1 MEGSTSQGVTFM
13 TKFALSMIVAALLAS
28 VAPAFAAS
36 DCGTSY
42 KDFVGKMS
50 TYVNK
55 MSGDELAG
63 FIRKGLGA
71 YDSCM
76 AGDNSISPTAVW
88 DGILAG
94 MSKK

>member
-1 MEGSTSQGVTFM
+1 M
-13 TKFALSMIVAALLAS
+13 TKFALSMIAAALLAS

-71 YDSCM
+71 YDACM
-76 AGDNSISPTAVW
+76 AGDAISPHGVW
-88 DGILAG
+88 DGILADMG
-94 MSKK
+94 KK

>member
-1 MEGSTSQGVTFM
+1 M
-13 TKFALSMIVAALLAS
+13 TKFALSMIAATLLAG
-28 VAPAFAAS
+28 VAPAFAATS
-36 DCGTSY
+36 DCGTGY

-63 FIRKGLGA
+63 YIRKGLGA

-76 AGDNSISPTAVW
+76 AGDNSITPHGVW
-88 DGILAG
+88 DGILAEMG
-94 MSKK
+94 KK

>member
-1 MEGSTSQGVTFM
+1 M
-13 TKFALSMIVAALLAS
+13 TKIALPMVAALLVAS
-28 VAPAFAAS
+28 MSPAFAAAS
-36 DCGTSY
+36 DCATGY

-71 YDSCM
+71 YDACM
-76 AGDNSISPTAVW
+76 AGDAISPHGVW
-88 DGILAG
+88 DGILADMG
-94 MSKK
+94 KK

>member
-1 MEGSTSQGVTFM
+1 M
-13 TKFALSMIVAALLAS
+13 KRIAIAALAAALLAGMS
-28 VAPAFAAS
+28 PAFAANS
-36 DCGTSY
+36 DCGTGY

-63 FIRKGLGA
+63 YIRKGLGA

-76 AGDNSISPTAVW
+76 AGDNSITPHGVW
-88 DGILAG
+88 DGILADMG
-94 MSKK
+94 KK

>member
-1 MEGSTSQGVTFM
+1 M
-13 TKFALSMIVAALLAS
+13 KRIAIAALAAALLS
-28 VAPAFAAS
+28 GMSPAFAANS
-36 DCGTSY
+36 DCGTGY

-63 FIRKGLGA
+63 YIRKGLGA

-76 AGDNSISPTAVW
+76 AGDNSITPHGVW
-88 DGILAG
+88 DGILADMG
-94 MSKK
+94 KK

>member
-1 MEGSTSQGVTFM
+1 M
-13 TKFALSMIVAALLAS
+13 TKFALSMIAATLLAG
-28 VAPAFAAS
+28 VAPAFAATS
-36 DCGTSY
+36 DCGTGY

-76 AGDNSISPTAVW
+76 AGDNSITPHGVW
-88 DGILAG
+88 DGILAEMG
-94 MSKK
+94 KK

>member
-1 MEGSTSQGVTFM
+1 M
-13 TKFALSMIVAALLAS
+13 KRIAIAALAAALLAGMS
-28 VAPAFAAS
+28 PAFAANS
-36 DCGTSY
+36 DCGTGY

-63 FIRKGLGA
+63 YIRKGLGA

-76 AGDNSISPTAVW
+76 AGDNSITPHGVW
-88 DGILAG
+88 DGILAEMG
-94 MSKK
+94 KK